1 MHLVD
6 RPDLSSFQDRHYRLL
21 IDSISDYAIYM
32 LDPAGVVVSW
42 NTGAQRAKGYRAEEI
57 VGEHFAR
64 FYTEEDRATGEP
76 DKTLQI
82 AARHGRFEAEG
93 WRMRRDGSRF
103 WAHVIVDPIRD
114 DSGVLIGFAKIT
126 RDITAVKQA
135 QDALAAANATLNA
148 MNEATARNE
157 ARFRSVVE
165 AVPSAI
171 LIVNATGRIELVN
184 TKTEQ
189 MFGYP
194 RAELLGG
201 AVDRLLPERLRERHP
216 DLRAG
221 RFAEGIRCAA
231 DTGTLHALRRD
242 GTEFEVE
249 IHLRPIDIDQH
260 TMTLATIVDVSD
272 RVRMEARLRQGEKME
287 ILGRLAAGVSHDF
300 NNILQVILGGVDLLK
315 DEEALSP
322 AGLTFV
328 DMVRGSARRGASL
341 THHLLAY
348 SRQQVQTP
356 KLIDL
361 RETLDRL
368 SVVLTRTLGSHIAVT
383 TRVDP
388 GVGQVRADSGQLE
401 TALMNLA
408 INGAHAMP
416 DGGGLYIEARSAE
429 GETFGEIKHGRHAV
443 ISVTDSGTGM
453 DPKVLARVFDPF
465 FTTKGRDGT
474 GLGLSMVHGFA
485 RQSGGDVRA
494 FSALGKGSRFE
505 IWLPEDH
512 VRPPEPEVVRERA
525 PDCTGHVLLV
535 DDARDVLIM
544 VEAFLRKARFTVQR
558 ANGGEQALA
567 AIASGTH
574 FDVLITDYMMPRFSG
589 VELIR
594 RARQIKP
601 GLPALVISGYAEA
614 TESIAEMEHA
624 ALLLKPFDRDELTA
638 RVSALIAGIADPS
651 GEYIAGTAGKSFP

>member
-1 MHLVD
+1 MHVVD
-6 RPDLSSFQDRHYRLL
+6 RPDLSLFQDRHYRVL
-21 IDSISDYAIYM
+21 IDSISDFAIYM
-32 LDPAGVVVSW
+32 LDPTGLVVSW
-42 NTGAQRAKGYRAEEI
+42 NTGAQRYKGYQVWEI
-57 VGEHFAR
+57 LGQHFSR
-64 FYTEEDRATGEP
+64 FYTAEDQAAGLPAIALDT
-76 DKTLQI
+76 
-82 AARHGRFEAEG
+82 AARTGHFEGEG
-93 WRMRRDGSRF
+93 WRVRKDGTPF
-103 WAHVIVDPIRD
+103 WAHVVINCVRET
-114 DSGVLIGFAKIT
+114 GGALIGFAKIT
-126 RDITAVKQA
+126 RDITHMRDAR
-135 QDALAAANATLNA
+135 DALAAANAKLQA
-148 MNEATARNE
+148 VNEATDRTE

-165 AVPSAI
+165 AVPNAI
-171 LIVNATGRIELVN
+171 LIVNAAGTIELVN

-194 RAELLGG
+194 HAELLGG
-201 AVDRLLPERLRERHP
+201 PVDRLLPARLRERHP
-216 DLRAG
+216 ELRAG
-221 RFAEGIRCAA
+221 RFAEAIKCATDA
-231 DTGTLHALRRD
+231 GRLYGLRRD
-242 GTEFEVE
+242 GSEFEIE
-249 IHLRPIDIDQH
+249 IHLRPIDIDH
-260 TMTLATIVDVSD
+260 NTMTLATIVDITD

-287 ILGRLAAGVSHDF
+287 VLGRLAAGVSHDF

-315 DEEALSP
+315 DEETLSP

-348 SRQQVQTP
+348 SRQQVLIP

-361 RETLDRL
+361 RETLDKL
-368 SVVLTRTLGSHIAVT
+368 SVVLTRTLGSNIAVT

-388 GVGQVRADSGQLE
+388 AVGQVRADSGQLE

-443 ISVTDSGTGM
+443 IAVTDSGTGM
-453 DPKVLARVFDPF
+453 DPTVLARVFDPF

-474 GLGLSMVHGFA
+474 GLGLSMVQGFA

-512 VRPPEPEVVRERA
+512 ARPPEPEMVRERA

-535 DDARDVLIM
+535 DDTRDVLIM
-544 VEAFLRKARFTVQR
+544 VEAFLRKAGFTVQR

-567 AIASGTH
+567 AIAAGTH
-574 FDVLITDYMMPRFSG
+574 FDVLITDYMMPQFSG

-594 RARQIKP
+594 RARQLHA

-614 TESIAEMEHA
+614 TDSLAELEHA

-651 GEYIAGTAGKSFP
+651 GDYIAGTARPA

>member
-1 MHLVD
+1 MHVVD
-6 RPDLSSFQDRHYRLL
+6 RPDLSLFQDRHYRLL
-21 IDSISDYAIYM
+21 IDSISDFAIYM
-32 LDPAGVVVSW
+32 LDPAGLVVSW
-42 NTGAQRAKGYRAEEI
+42 NTGAQRSKGYQAWEI
-57 VGEHFAR
+57 LGQHFSR
-64 FYTEEDRATGEP
+64 FYTAEDQAAGLPATAL
-76 DKTLQI
+76 DT
-82 AARHGRFEAEG
+82 AARAGIFEGEG
-93 WRMRRDGSRF
+93 WRVRKDGTRF
-103 WAHVIVDPIRD
+103 WAHVVINCVREP
-114 DSGVLIGFAKIT
+114 GGALIGFAKIT
-126 RDITAVKQA
+126 RDIIHMKDAR
-135 QDALAAANATLNA
+135 DALAAANAQLQA
-148 MNEATARNE
+148 MNEATARSE

-165 AVPSAI
+165 AVPNAI
-171 LIVNATGRIELVN
+171 LIVNAAGRIELLN
-184 TKTEQ
+184 AKAEQ

-194 RAELLGG
+194 RAELQGG
-201 AVDRLLPERLRERHP
+201 PVDRLLPARLRERHP
-216 DLRAG
+216 ELRAG
-221 RFAEGIRCAA
+221 RFAEAIRCAA
-231 DTGTLHALRRD
+231 DAGRLYGLRRD
-242 GTEFEVE
+242 GSEFELE
-249 IHLRPIDIDQH
+249 IHLRPIDIDH
-260 TMTLATIVDVSD
+260 NTMTLATIVDITD

-287 ILGRLAAGVSHDF
+287 VLGRLAAGVSHDF

-322 AGLTFV
+322 SGLTFV

-348 SRQQVQTP
+348 SRQQVLIP

-361 RETLDRL
+361 RETLDKL
-368 SVVLTRTLGSHIAVT
+368 STVLTRTLGTNIAVT

-388 GVGQVRADSGQLE
+388 AMGQVRADSGQLE

-443 ISVTDSGTGM
+443 IAVTDSGTGM
-453 DPKVLARVFDPF
+453 DPTVLARVFDPF

-474 GLGLSMVHGFA
+474 GLGLSMVQGFA

-512 VRPPEPEVVRERA
+512 VRAPEPEVARERA

-544 VEAFLRKARFTVQR
+544 IEAFLRKAGFTVQR

-567 AIASGTH
+567 AIAAGTH
-574 FDVLITDYMMPRFSG
+574 FDVLITDYMMPQFSG

-594 RARQIKP
+594 RARQMNA

-614 TESIAEMEHA
+614 TDSLAGMEHA
-624 ALLLKPFDRDELTA
+624 TLLLKPFDRDELTA

-651 GEYIAGTAGKSFP
+651 GEYIAGTAG